1 MTNSDSFSHKVV
13 INAPANLIY
22 RAFTSGSALREWL
35 CDIATVNL
43 DTDGWFFVAWNR
55 GYFASGQYKKLIP
68 NKAISLSWIGSN
80 DPQWTEVEVK
90 ISPVEEDSGFLV
102 ELCHNKIGGGDEW
115 AQPRTEI
122 EKGWAQGMKNLKTT
136 LEDGRDLRIM
146 KRPLIGIYPEDL
158 DRLPAETRE
167 QLNLPVESGVL
178 VTNVLLGYGAEMAGM
193 QPNDVIISIEGQ
205 QVGNIKTLGLVIN
218 EFEPGDKV
226 AVEVYRGSE
235 KLVLQIDT
243 MVQKID
249 PIPESPEELAKE
261 IEAKN
266 SKMIED
272 LESVFENVTDS
283 EASFSPG
290 AEEWSAKEVLV
301 HLILSER
308 DTHKWINDLV
318 AGQDRFYDQYPGDR
332 FFRIRATLTTYPGID
347 DLMTELRRSLKET
360 VASVAFLDPGFT
372 HRKVSFSRLAMAL
385 FSTPK
390 HVDEHLQQIKDN
402 VQAARAAA
410 KN

>member
-1 MTNSDSFSHKVV
+1 MTNSDSLTYKMV
-13 INAPANLIY
+13 INAPANQIY

-43 DTDGWFFVAWNR
+43 DTDGWLFMAWNR
-55 GYFASGQYKKLIP
+55 GYFASGQFNKLIP
-68 NKAISLSWIGSN
+68 NKEVSFSWIGSN
-80 DPQWTEVEVK
+80 DPQWTQVDVK
-90 ISPVEEDSGFLV
+90 ISPVEEDSRFLV
-102 ELCHNKIGGGDEW
+102 ALSHNKIGGGDEW
-115 AQPRTEI
+115 AQPRKEI
-122 EKGWAQGMKNLKTT
+122 EKGWTLGMKNLKST
-136 LEDGRDLRIM
+136 LEEGRDLRIV

-158 DRLPAETRE
+158 DRLPPETRE
-167 QLNLPVESGVL
+167 KLNLPIDSGVL
-178 VTNVLLGYGAEMAGM
+178 VSNVLPGYGADMAGM
-193 QPNDVIISIEGQ
+193 QPNDVIISIAGKPVE
-205 QVGNIKTLGLVIN
+205 NIKSLGLVIN
-218 EFEPGDKV
+218 EFEPGDKL
-226 AVEVYRGSE
+226 AVDVYRGSE
-235 KLVLQIDT
+235 KIELQIGT
-243 MVQKID
+243 KVQKFD
-249 PIPESPEELAKE
+249 PIPESPEELAKV

-308 DTHKWINDLV
+308 DTHRWINDLV
-318 AGQDRFYDQYPGDR
+318 AGQDRFYDQWPGDR

-372 HRKVSFSRLAMAL
+372 GRKASYSRLAMAL
-385 FSTPK
+385 YSTPK

-410 KN
+410 NY